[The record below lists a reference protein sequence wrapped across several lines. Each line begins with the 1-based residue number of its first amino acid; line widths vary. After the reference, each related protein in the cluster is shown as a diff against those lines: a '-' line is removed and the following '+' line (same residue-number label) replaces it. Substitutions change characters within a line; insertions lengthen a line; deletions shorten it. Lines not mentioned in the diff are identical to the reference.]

1 MHRHR
6 FKEDVARWVVPQS
19 VAPLEQ
25 VTWWR
30 TLRLLYR
37 HLPLRAMLWF
47 RFGSWLHDKGVPL
60 LPSLIQRRIY
70 LRFGLELGVGQDI
83 GGGLYIAHPV
93 GTTISVKRIGRNCS
107 VISAVTVGMRN
118 EWGFPVIGDDV
129 FIGAGARVLGTITL
143 GDGAMVGANAVVLD
157 DVPPG
162 TTVVGMPARPV
173 GSRRAAEV
181 GR

>member
-1 MHRHR
+1 MHRQR
-6 FKEDVARWVVPQS
+6 FKEDVARWIVPQQ

-25 VTWWR
+25 VTLWR

-47 RFGSWLHDKGVPL
+47 RLGSWLHEKRVPL
-60 LPSLIQRRIY
+60 LPAMIQRRIY

-93 GTTISVKRIGRNCS
+93 GTVISVARMGRNCS
-107 VISAVTVGMRN
+107 VIAAVTVGMRT
-118 EWGFPVIGDDV
+118 EWGFPVIGDKV
-129 FIGAGARVLGTITL
+129 FIGAGARVLGAITV
-143 GDGAMVGANAVVLD
+143 GNGAMVGANAVVLD
-157 DVPPG
+157 DVPPR

-173 GSRRAAEV
+173 GSPREV
-181 GR
+181 ETV